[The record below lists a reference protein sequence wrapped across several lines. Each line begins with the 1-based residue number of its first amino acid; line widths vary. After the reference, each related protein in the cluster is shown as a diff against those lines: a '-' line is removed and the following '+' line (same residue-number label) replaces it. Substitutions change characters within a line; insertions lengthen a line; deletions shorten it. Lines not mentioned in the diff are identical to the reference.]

1 MQSTGPTT
9 PLTASECRQMQGVC
23 QSKKI
28 GADSTEK
35 LSQCGI
41 LQVFRDGCRKEFS
54 LLPRF
59 QRLHR
64 LNCRQTCPRF
74 MQGRTTNA
82 KSAHHPHPQLANG
95 HSQRSLG
102 QRPGRT
108 PAENHGLPLP
118 QQRSGI
124 TNIACSWVTTRAEA
138 HATTTKHQLGEDAQV
153 PLC

>member
-23 QSKKI
+23 QSKKN

-41 LQVFRDGCRKEFS
+41 LQVFRVGCRCEFS
-54 LLPRF
+54 LLPRS

-95 HSQRSLG
+95 HSQHSLG
-102 QRPGRT
+102 QRPREMAPRPT
-108 PAENHGLPLP
+108 PHNWPTA
-118 QQRSGI
+118 I
-124 TNIACSWVTTRAEA
+124 VNIALGNAQGKWHRPPHTTFGQR
-138 HATTTKHQLGEDAQV
+138 
-153 PLC
+153 P